1 MCSIQVCTV
10 ILCYISNSKFTI
22 KSCLKLDFTKCFRKQ
37 KCGLWDCETCIA
49 DMSQFGQVMSSEPF
63 AQKVVNELNG
73 DLLCEDPN
81 LALDG
86 DQIRDCKIFTK
97 TFVPIA
103 LQQLFNVESK
113 TVYPEMWCKEIFD
126 IC

>member
-1 MCSIQVCTV
+1 
-10 ILCYISNSKFTI
+10 
-22 KSCLKLDFTKCFRKQ
+22 
-37 KCGLWDCETCIA
+37 
-49 DMSQFGQVMSSEPF
+49 MSQFGQVMSSETF
-63 AQKVVNELNG
+63 ALKVVNELNG
-73 DLLCEDPN
+73 EMLCEDPS

-103 LQQLFNVESK
+103 LQQLFNVEGK